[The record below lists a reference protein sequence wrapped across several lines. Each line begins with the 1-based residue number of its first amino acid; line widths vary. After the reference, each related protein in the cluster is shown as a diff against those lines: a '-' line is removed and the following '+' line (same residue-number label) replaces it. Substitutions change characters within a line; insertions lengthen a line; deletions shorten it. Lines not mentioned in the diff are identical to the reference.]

1 MPKLILESTAD
12 VTSQIVEG
20 IPHKIVEGT
29 ALTTSV
35 SLNGNIYSPE
45 AILAIRGLNTP
56 LVANWEHTNENVGNV
71 VYTLDSQNYRVLY
84 RADITGPKASEI
96 KEGKTRVSIEANV
109 DEAIPSCT
117 VARCYNLLHGIEL
130 TGIGITETPSVQTT
144 TLSIV
149 EKFQDWEPIKEK
161 CEKCNCSLSANET
174 KAEVMTDDKQLET
187 KVVESKVA
195 EMHDCPEDKKVDG
208 KCPEMEK
215 KENLYPS
222 TANETPVWQASIDEV
237 NKNLKEFKEMV
248 DTLKQ
253 RINNPAQIDELSAM
267 ENFNKNLYKKTRISP
282 SGHSFAEKDLSYI
295 AQEGSQAL
303 KKFGS
308 YSFDIDLSPEYVRET
323 LNRKKIEEAISF
335 SGDQSNKINAMND
348 VFVLPGGKHLKTIR
362 DLVRFKEIPAGADT
376 VKFFKGSIPNNGT
389 ITEGSDTGA
398 STHTVTTISL
408 DADTVTGVAQSIKQA
423 DIEDSPFE
431 MFSYLAQTARA
442 EVLEAEATLVFD
454 TAAQAATP
462 GLWINSE
469 TGATISTDDTSGIT
483 MEPIGIATA
492 LKHWETEG
500 YDTSFGNA
508 YVVMHPAQLRDLRTT
523 SNLTTY
529 VQQGDA
535 TITKTGR
542 LTHLYGVELI
552 PSTAV
557 ETFSAQT
564 NTAYRA
570 VGGIK
575 GHTFALGSKRE
586 LTVDLLKVPKQSAYD
601 WTWSQRKNATT
612 FDATSFVRLS
622 STTA

>member
-1 MPKLILESTAD
+1 MPKLILESFGTYKGR
-12 VTSQIVEG
+12 ILEG
-20 IPHKIVEGT
+20 V
-29 ALTTSV
+29 ALTPTI
-35 SLNGNIYSPE
+35 SLNGNIYAAE
-45 AILAIRGLNTP
+45 EIDKARNLNVP
-56 LVANWEHTNENVGNV
+56 LKADWEHTDEIIGNV
-71 VYTLDSQNYRVLY
+71 VYTLDEANHRLLY
-84 RADITGPKASEI
+84 RATITDDKRASEI
-96 KEGKTRVSIEANV
+96 KEGVHKVSIEANV
-109 DEAIPSCT
+109 DEVAESCT
-117 VARCYNLLHGIEL
+117 KARCYNLVQGL
-130 TGIGITETPSVQTT
+130 TMEGIGITATPGVQTT
-144 TLSIV
+144 TLSII
-149 EKFQDWEPIKEK
+149 ESHQDWTPIKGK
-161 CEKCNCSLSANET
+161 CEKCKLNESNCSLSANET
-174 KAEVMTDDKQLET
+174 KAEVMTDDKQSET
-187 KVVESKVA
+187 KVVESKVTEA
-195 EMHDCPEDKKVDG
+195 HTCPEDQKVDG

-215 KENLYPS
+215 KEQLYPS
-222 TANETPVWQASIDEV
+222 TANETQVWQASIDEV

-253 RINNPAQIDELSAM
+253 RINNPAQLDELAAM

-295 AQEGSQAL
+295 AQEGVQAL

-308 YSFDIDLSPEYVRET
+308 YSFDIDLSPEYVREA
-323 LNRKKIEEAISF
+323 LNRKKVEEAISF

-362 DLVRFKEIPAGADT
+362 DLVRFKEFGPGADQI
-376 VKFFKGSIPNNGT
+376 KFFKGDIPNNGT
-389 ITEGSDTGA
+389 ITEGSDTSA
-398 STHTVTTISL
+398 STHTVTTVTL
-408 DADTVTGVAQSIKQA
+408 AADTVTGVAQEIKQA

-431 MFSYLAQTARA
+431 MFSYLAQTARG

-462 GLWINSE
+462 GLWVNSE

-483 MEPIGIATA
+483 MEPLGIATA

-500 YDTSFGNA
+500 HDTSFGNA

-529 VQQGDA
+529 IQQGDA

-542 LTHLYGVELI
+542 LTHLFGVELI

-557 ETFSAQT
+557 KTQSAQT

-586 LTVDLLKVPKQSAYD
+586 LTVDLLKIPKRSAYD